1 MSPFLE
7 LSIKNIVVNKYLV
20 EQAKFLYLR
29 LKQAQ
34 SEVGLYSFRPS

>member
-7 LSIKNIVVNKYLV
+7 LSIKNIVVNKYLE

-34 SEVGLYSFRPS
+34 AEASLYSFRLS